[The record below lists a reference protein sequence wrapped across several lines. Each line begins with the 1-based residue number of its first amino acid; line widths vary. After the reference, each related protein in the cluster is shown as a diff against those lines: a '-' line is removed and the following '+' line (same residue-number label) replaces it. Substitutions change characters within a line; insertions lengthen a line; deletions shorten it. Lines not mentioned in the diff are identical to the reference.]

1 MKRTVVSILALAMC
15 LSLLTPIGTAY
26 AKGSLIANNPGA
38 EDAAPRAIVYE
49 TIDIP
54 ADGEFYKITDDFEMP
69 AKSREGFQ
77 GTWSPSY
84 ARVEFKLYA
93 HSTGNGAYVILSSG
107 REGGLNATAAS
118 VYSLYARSVDNVA
131 IVGSV
136 NISN

>member
-54 ADGEFYKITDDFEMP
+54 ADGEQMTSKCP
-69 AKSREGFQ
+69 PNRG
-77 GTWSPSY
+77 
-84 ARVEFKLYA
+84 
-93 HSTGNGAYVILSSG
+93 
-107 REGGLNATAAS
+107 
-118 VYSLYARSVDNVA
+118 
-131 IVGSV
+131 
-136 NISN
+136 

>member
-69 AKSREGFQ
+69 AKSRVGFQ